1 MEKHLNHIQKQ
12 NEEDTMNSLTAEMVL
27 DHALRMFQKQ
37 QLQKEIDHALLHRN
51 KQEFLKLSQQ
61 LQAYL

>member
-1 MEKHLNHIQKQ
+1 
-12 NEEDTMNSLTAEMVL
+12 MNSLTAEMVL

>member
-27 DHALRMFQKQ
+27 DHALQMFQKQ

>member
-1 MEKHLNHIQKQ
+1 VEKHLNHIQKQ

-37 QLQKEIDHALLHRN
+37 QLQKEIDHALLNRN

>member
-12 NEEDTMNSLTAEMVL
+12 NEEDTMDSLTAEMVL

-37 QLQKEIDHALLHRN
+37 QLQKEIDHALLNRN

>member
-37 QLQKEIDHALLHRN
+37 QLQKEIDYALLNRN

>member
-37 QLQKEIDHALLHRN
+37 QLQKEIDHALLNRN

>member
-1 MEKHLNHIQKQ
+1 
-12 NEEDTMNSLTAEMVL
+12 MNSLTAEMVL

-37 QLQKEIDHALLHRN
+37 QLQKEIDHALLNRN